1 MPDLEFSI
9 NIGTNTAINTGSV
22 HLTFLLWCLQPTDD
36 EDEEDAT
43 RHVAQVPGRALQLLN
58 HVGSAVGVVMRMIV
72 SHAVL
77 PNLLVHV
84 RRQLHLH
91 LAGVALHV
99 LGQVE
104 ARVGVRLT
112 VKLVNDKKRRGRE

>member
-1 MPDLEFSI
+1 MM
-9 NIGTNTAINTGSV
+9 T
-22 HLTFLLWCLQPTDD
+22 
-36 EDEEDAT
+36 
-43 RHVAQVPGRALQLLN
+43 
-58 HVGSAVGVVMRMIV
+58 IV

-112 VKLVNDKKRRGRE
+112 VKLVKKRQGRE